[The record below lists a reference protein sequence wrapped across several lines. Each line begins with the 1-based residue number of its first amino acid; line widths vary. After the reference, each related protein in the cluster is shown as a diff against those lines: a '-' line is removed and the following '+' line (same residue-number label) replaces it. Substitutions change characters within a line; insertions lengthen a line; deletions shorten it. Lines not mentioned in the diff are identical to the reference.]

1 MNKFHFDTTQSF
13 TLILKKQ
20 MKLQLL
26 MRSNVSDDV
35 TDFEIVDLSKT
46 QKSNYLNSKTLS

>member
-26 MRSNVSDDV
+26 IHSNVSDDV